1 MNYYEK
7 LCVYYIEVIRAPCS
21 QEHFAGGDVR
31 FSPEYEAL
39 ELELSKVHSMH
50 GTSQPDWHKVIEVSE
65 QLLRRQSKDL
75 RVAVWLTWA
84 LHQRESFA
92 GLLAG
97 LGMLCH
103 LCDRHWSIVYPAKN
117 RTRAAAFAW
126 LVLRL
131 ESLSAQ
137 IVSLHDQQPLHRAL
151 LERLAHLD
159 ELLSSHLG
167 DDAPLLL
174 SIRRQWDQRL
184 EHTAPG
190 DPAGTQL
197 SGVVAR
203 ASHATT
209 QLLRAEL
216 SLDSEND
223 AHKWLR
229 SLQEQARPL
238 CDWWLRQNATDLRA
252 LRLNRTLM
260 WMTLISYP
268 QADAE
273 RITTLRG
280 PAPDKLKRYREWLAQ
295 GQYADLLLELEASLA
310 GAMFWFDGLHMVWQC
325 LEALQAPLAMSEL
338 EVSFALL
345 LQRLPDLP
353 EFRFH
358 DGSPFA
364 DAGTRTWIAL
374 QVRPHR
380 QPPETLCE
388 AADAQPWEVALQA
401 LQPRLRKEGLKA
413 VVHELKQGL
422 HGARGDRERFYW
434 RLAQARL
441 CVQAGKHELAK
452 IQLDQ
457 LDLEL
462 QRTGL
467 DRWEP
472 ELALHVAQLLH
483 RCCDLVP
490 QSHAVRERKE
500 DTHRR
505 LCLFDLE
512 AVLE

>member
-1 MNYYEK
+1 
-7 LCVYYIEVIRAPCS
+7 
-21 QEHFAGGDVR
+21 
-31 FSPEYEAL
+31 
-39 ELELSKVHSMH
+39 MH

-75 RVAVWLTWA
+75 RVTVWLTWA

-190 DPAGTQL
+190 DPADAQL
-197 SGVVAR
+197 SGVVAQANR
-203 ASHATT
+203 ATT

-216 SLDSEND
+216 SLDSEKD

-238 CDWWLRQNATDLRA
+238 CAWWLRQNATDLRA

-268 QADAE
+268 QADTE

>member
-1 MNYYEK
+1 MR
-7 LCVYYIEVIRAPCS
+7 LVA
-21 QEHFAGGDVR
+21 A
-31 FSPEYEAL
+31 
-39 ELELSKVHSMH
+39 
-50 GTSQPDWHKVIEVSE
+50 SE
-65 QLLRRQSKDL
+65 RYR
-75 RVAVWLTWA
+75 
-84 LHQRESFA
+84 
-92 GLLAG
+92 
-97 LGMLCH
+97 
-103 LCDRHWSIVYPAKN
+103 PA
-117 RTRAAAFAW
+117 
-126 LVLRL
+126 
-131 ESLSAQ
+131 S
-137 IVSLHDQQPLHRAL
+137 
-151 LERLAHLD
+151 
-159 ELLSSHLG
+159 
-167 DDAPLLL
+167 
-174 SIRRQWDQRL
+174 
-184 EHTAPG
+184 
-190 DPAGTQL
+190 
-197 SGVVAR
+197 
-203 ASHATT
+203 
-209 QLLRAEL
+209 
-216 SLDSEND
+216 
-223 AHKWLR
+223 
-229 SLQEQARPL
+229 
-238 CDWWLRQNATDLRA
+238 

-268 QADAE
+268 QADTE

-280 PAPDKLKRYREWLAQ
+280 PAPDKLKRYWEWLAQ
-295 GQYADLLLELEASLA
+295 GQYADLLLELEAILA
-310 GAMFWFDGLHMVWQC
+310 GAMFWFDGLRMVWQC

>member
-1 MNYYEK
+1 
-7 LCVYYIEVIRAPCS
+7 
-21 QEHFAGGDVR
+21 
-31 FSPEYEAL
+31 
-39 ELELSKVHSMH
+39 MH

-190 DPAGTQL
+190 DPADAQL
-197 SGVVAR
+197 SGVVAQANR
-203 ASHATT
+203 ATT

-216 SLDSEND
+216 SLDSEKD

-238 CDWWLRQNATDLRA
+238 CAWWLRQNATDLRA

-268 QADAE
+268 QADTE